1 MISDRCSFEEFVSVA
16 DQWDYQD
23 IITRADREATEAERR
38 YYHSN
43 AAEDVKTLS
52 GQEYAECLKGFIAFM
67 RYGIKPSRVDPEI
80 LLHFS
85 HIREEAMETIR
96 PHRGKSGA

>member
-38 YYHSN
+38 FYHSN
-43 AAEDVKTLS
+43 APQDEKTLC

-67 RYGIKPSRVDPEI
+67 RYGVKPARIDSQV
-80 LLHFS
+80 LQHFDR
-85 HIREEAMETIR
+85 IREAEFQLKRKRNLTN
-96 PHRGKSGA
+96 